1 MQTPTPKQDAE
12 ALFNSM
18 KGFRVKHS
26 HVRKCAKIACD
37 LLINRLPS
45 INDTPPIHRK
55 SQDAYSQ
62 HWQQVKIEL
71 DNCGKQNG

>member
-26 HVRKCAKIACD
+26 HVRKCAKLACD
-37 LLINRLPS
+37 AVLKTYDAHWTKLDFWTEEINGT
-45 INDTPPIHRK
+45 IK
-55 SQDAYSQ
+55 

-71 DNCGKQNG
+71 DNCGKQ